1 MKKLASFL
9 LVLAMILSMGTL
21 AFADGTTTLS
31 TTVPA
36 AQYTLNIPADQ
47 TIPFGATSTEI
58 GNVTVSDSSGFAK
71 GKNLNVAVT
80 YDAFSS
86 ADVSTTIPF
95 ELVRVA
101 VKSSGDVVTAVG
113 AQGGKLASG
122 GNLVFMGLSSGSVGS
137 KAFLFHYDSATSVD
151 EYDVYLGQLKVS
163 MLSTDWGK
171 ALGGDYTA
179 QITFTSEVVV
189 EE

>member
-71 GKNLNVAVT
+71 GKNLNVTVA

-95 ELVRVA
+95 ELVMCG
-101 VKSSGDVVTAVG
+101 VKNDGSSAYKTKNSR
-113 AQGGKLASG
+113 QE
-122 GNLVFMGLSSGSVGS
+122 GL
-137 KAFLFHYDSATSVD
+137 L
-151 EYDVYLGQLKVS
+151 YLGAYFPAALNPNHSFSITETLPQEMS
-163 MLSTDWGK
+163 MMYILDSSKSPCSVPIGARLSAVT
-171 ALGGDYTA
+171 TRHR
-179 QITFTSEVVV
+179 
-189 EE
+189 

>member
-47 TIPFGATSTEI
+47 TSPFGATSAEI
-58 GNVTVSDSSGFAK
+58 GTVTVSDSSGFAK
-71 GKNLNVAVT
+71 GKNLNVTVT

-86 ADVSTTIPF
+86 SDVSTTIPF
-95 ELVRVA
+95 ELVLC
-101 VKSSGDVVTAVG
+101 G
-113 AQGGKLASG
+113 AQISGTSVSQTKKFASG
-122 GNLVFMGLSSGSVGS
+122 EDLVFRGLSSGSVES
-137 KAFLFHYDSATSVD
+137 KAFMLHYYSNSSPVQ
-151 EYDVYLGQLKVS
+151 EYDIYVGQLKVS

-189 EE
+189 AE

>member
-31 TTVPA
+31 TAVPA

-71 GKNLNVAVT
+71 GKNLNVTVA

-86 ADVSTTIPF
+86 SDVSTTIPF
-95 ELVRVA
+95 ELVLC
-101 VKSSGDVVTAVG
+101 GDRTDVSRT
-113 AQGGKLASG
+113 KKFASG
-122 GNLVFMGLSSGSVGS
+122 EDLVFRGLSSGSVES
-137 KAFLFHYDSATSVD
+137 KAFMLHYYSNSSPVQ
-151 EYDVYLGQLKVS
+151 EYDIYVGQLKVS

>member
-21 AFADGTTTLS
+21 AFADGITTLS

-58 GNVTVSDSSGFAK
+58 GNVTVSDSSGFAE
-71 GKNLNVAVT
+71 GKNLNVTVT

-86 ADVSTTIPF
+86 SDVSTTIPF
-95 ELVRVA
+95 ELDMWAILSNGTTFAGR
-101 VKSSGDVVTAVG
+101 SGG
-113 AQGGKLASG
+113 LASG
-122 GNLVFMGLSSGSVGS
+122 GNLVFRGLSSGIVES
-137 KAFLFHYDSATSVD
+137 KAFIGLYPTGMNYDD
-151 EYDVYLGQLKVS
+151 EYLNQLKVS
-163 MLSTDWGK
+163 IASSNWGK

>member
-47 TIPFGATSTEI
+47 TIPFGAFMTEI
-58 GNVTVSDSSGFAK
+58 GNVTVSDSSGFAV
-71 GKNLNVAVT
+71 GKNVNVTVA
-80 YDAFSS
+80 YDVFSS
-86 ADVSTTIPF
+86 SEVSTTIPF
-95 ELVRVA
+95 NIRLDGTSEFWSGSSTLV
-101 VKSSGDVVTAVG
+101 
-113 AQGGKLASG
+113 SG
-122 GNLVFMGLSSGSVGS
+122 GNLTFRGLASGEVESQAYLGKSVGGN
-137 KAFLFHYDSATSVD
+137 LDT
-151 EYDVYLGQLKVS
+151 LLTQLKVEVAS
-163 MLSTDWGK
+163 SNWGK

-189 EE
+189 AE

>member
-58 GNVTVSDSSGFAK
+58 GNVTVSDPSGFAV
-71 GKNLNVAVT
+71 GKNLNVTVT
-80 YDAFSS
+80 YNAFSS
-86 ADVSTTIPF
+86 SDVSTTIPF
-95 ELVRVA
+95 TL
-101 VKSSGDVVTAVG
+101 KLGGTSSDWSG
-113 AQGGKLASG
+113 ASYELASG
-122 GNLVFMGLSSGSVGS
+122 DTLKFRGLVSGEVESQ
-137 KAFLFHYDSATSVD
+137 A
-151 EYDVYLGQLKVS
+151 YLGKSVTLAGISDTDVFLTQLKVS

-189 EE
+189 AE

>member
-58 GNVTVSDSSGFAK
+58 GNVTVSDSSGFAV
-71 GKNLNVAVT
+71 GKNLHVT
-80 YDAFSS
+80 LTYAPFSS
-86 ADVSTTIPF
+86 TEVSSTIPF
-95 ELVRVA
+95 YIRA
-101 VKSSGDVVTAVG
+101 IGTNSSSPSAGKQSISSGDVLVYEGLTSGEVYSNALFTVD
-113 AQGGKLASG
+113 GKVYALDHLSIE
-122 GNLVFMGLSSGSVGS
+122 MLSS
-137 KAFLFHYDSATSVD
+137 
-151 EYDVYLGQLKVS
+151 
-163 MLSTDWGK
+163 DWGK

-179 QITFTSEVVV
+179 QITFTSEIVV

>member
-47 TIPFGATSTEI
+47 TIPFGATSADI
-58 GNVTVSDSSGFAK
+58 GNVTVSDSSGFAV
-71 GKNLNVAVT
+71 GKNIKVTVT

-86 ADVSTTIPF
+86 SDVSTTIPF
-95 ELVRVA
+95 ELV
-101 VKSSGDVVTAVG
+101 
-113 AQGGKLASG
+113 
-122 GNLVFMGLSSGSVGS
+122 
-137 KAFLFHYDSATSVD
+137 
-151 EYDVYLGQLKVS
+151 
-163 MLSTDWGK
+163 
-171 ALGGDYTA
+171 LGGAA
-179 QITFTSEVVV
+179 QISGT
-189 EE
+189 

>member
-47 TIPFGATSTEI
+47 TIPFGATSAGI
-58 GNVTVSDSSGFAK
+58 GNVTVSDSSVFAV
-71 GKNLNVAVT
+71 GKNIKVTVT

-86 ADVSTTIPF
+86 SDVSTTIPF
-95 ELVRVA
+95 ELVLGGA
-101 VKSSGDVVTAVG
+101 AQISGTSVSETK
-113 AQGGKLASG
+113 KLASG
-122 GNLVFMGLSSGSVGS
+122 ENLVFRGLSSGSVES
-137 KAFLFHYDSATSVD
+137 KAFMLNLSASG
-151 EYDVYLGQLKVS
+151 DVYLNQLRVS

-189 EE
+189 AE

>member
-47 TIPFGATSTEI
+47 TIPFGATSAGI
-58 GNVTVSDSSGFAK
+58 GNVTVSDSSGFAV
-71 GKNLNVAVT
+71 GKNIKVTVT

-86 ADVSTTIPF
+86 SDVSTTIPF
-95 ELVRVA
+95 ELVLGGA
-101 VKSSGDVVTAVG
+101 AQISGTSVSET
-113 AQGGKLASG
+113 KKFASG
-122 GNLVFMGLSSGSVGS
+122 EDLVFRGLSSGSVES
-137 KAFLFHYDSATSVD
+137 KAFMLHYYSNSSPVQ
-151 EYDVYLGQLKVS
+151 EYDIYVGQLKIS

-189 EE
+189 AE

>member
-58 GNVTVSDSSGFAK
+58 GTVTVSDSSGFAK
-71 GKNLNVAVT
+71 GKNLNVTVA

-86 ADVSTTIPF
+86 SDVSTTIPF
-95 ELVRVA
+95 ELVLCG
-101 VKSSGDVVTAVG
+101 VKNDGSSAYKTK
-113 AQGGKLASG
+113 KLASG
-122 GNLVFMGLSSGSVGS
+122 GALVFRGLFSGSVES
-137 KAFLFHYDSATSVD
+137 KSFFLHNRNATTGD
-151 EYDVYLGQLKVS
+151 EYDVYLGQLEVS
-163 MLSTDWGK
+163 MLSSNWGK

>member
-47 TIPFGATSTEI
+47 TIPFGATTTEI
-58 GNVTVSDSSGFAK
+58 GTVTVSDSSGFAE
-71 GKNLNVAVT
+71 GKNLNVTLT
-80 YDAFSS
+80 YAPFSS
-86 ADVSTTIPF
+86 TEVSTTIPF
-95 ELVRVA
+95 YIRTICTNASSSVNNGLIR
-101 VKSSGDVVTAVG
+101 SGDALVYKGLTSGEVT
-113 AQGGKLASG
+113 
-122 GNLVFMGLSSGSVGS
+122 S
-137 KAFLFHYDSATSVD
+137 KAVLIVAIDGKFHYLDHLNI
-151 EYDVYLGQLKVS
+151 E
-163 MLSTDWGK
+163 MHSTDWGK

-189 EE
+189 AE

>member
-9 LVLAMILSMGTL
+9 LVLTMILAMGTL

-71 GKNLNVAVT
+71 GKNLNVTVT

-86 ADVSTTIPF
+86 SDVSTTIPF
-95 ELVRVA
+95 ELVLC
-101 VKSSGDVVTAVG
+101 GDHTG
-113 AQGGKLASG
+113 NSQTKKFASG
-122 GNLVFMGLSSGSVGS
+122 ENLVFRGLSSGSVES
-137 KAFLFHYDSATSVD
+137 KAFMLHYYSNGFPTS
-151 EYDVYLGQLKVS
+151 EYDINVGQLKVS